1 MDVDSMLMLIRKLLG
16 FCSFQYY
23 LSFLETQVYLVA
35 GGGETGDST
44 EILTEGHKKWK
55 VIGTLPT
62 PMHGVR
68 GVSFDNRILLTG
80 KRKTI

>member
-1 MDVDSMLMLIRKLLG
+1 M
-16 FCSFQYY
+16 
-23 LSFLETQVYLVA
+23 VA

-68 GVSFDNRILLTG
+68 GVSFDNRILLMLSRSTVM
-80 KRKTI
+80 